1 MGIIAAP
8 HSNMD
13 FRTFN
18 AAIVVFTVAAA
29 AVEYA
34 FDPAVTT
41 WFPSCPLFAM
51 TGWLCPFCG
60 SLRAGH
66 ALLHGHIEAALTL
79 NPLTTA
85 GGGVLV
91 AAIAHDA
98 ARPRHAGFA
107 GRLVSLC
114 LSPNGIT
121 LAAAFGVLR
130 NLPR

>member
-1 MGIIAAP
+1 MA
-8 HSNMD
+8 

-18 AAIVVFTVAAA
+18 TAIVVFTVAAA
-29 AVEYA
+29 SVEYA

-66 ALLHGHIEAALTL
+66 ALLHGHIDAALTL

-85 GGGVLV
+85 LGGVLV

-114 LSPNGIT
+114 LSTNGIT

-130 NLPR
+130 NLTR